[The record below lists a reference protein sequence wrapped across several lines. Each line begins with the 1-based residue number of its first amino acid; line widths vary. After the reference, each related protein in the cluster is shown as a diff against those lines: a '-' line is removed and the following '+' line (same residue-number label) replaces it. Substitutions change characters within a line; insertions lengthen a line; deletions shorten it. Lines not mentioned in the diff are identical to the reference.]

1 MVFKGVSNL
10 EYLWQRAEDIESL
23 LYELVSWDSLS
34 GSQGEIDF
42 PHKLKEKLKELD
54 YFSTSEDK
62 IRLFDAGNN
71 RNALTALYKNDD
83 ARDTVVLIS
92 HFDTVGVKEYGQLSK
107 LAFDPEHLT
116 TTFKEQT
123 ELLTEEAKVDLES
136 GEYVFGR
143 GIMDMKAGLA
153 LHMHIL
159 EQAIKE
165 EWKINICLVTVP
177 DEEVSSAGML
187 RAVLGLVQLKEEY
200 DLNIRLFLNGEPS
213 FTQQPLDNN
222 HYIYSG
228 TIGKIMPA
236 ALFYGIPTHA
246 GEPLNGITAHYLS
259 AYLNKEMEFTNRFQE
274 SFDGETTPLPICL
287 HSNDLKDNYDV
298 QTSHHSYSLYN
309 VVTMEQTA
317 RDVMGTFKEIAEDAM
332 HQCRT
337 DYLKIAEANGI
348 KPFTCIRVM
357 EYHEVLEYFIDKY
370 SKEEADVLIDS
381 VIKKEQGDFRKMTLL
396 IADRLMEYCQELA
409 PATILMFA
417 PPYMPAV
424 NSSDDALV
432 QNLIEVTQ
440 STLKQNFDYDVTN
453 KHYFNG
459 ISDLSYVNYQADD
472 NGWEV
477 FMQNA
482 PLWGESYQI
491 PFKEMQILNA
501 PVMNVG
507 PFGKDAHKM
516 SERLHKKNAF
526 VMMPEVLKAVIQSV
540 K

>member
-1 MVFKGVSNL
+1 M
-10 EYLWQRAEDIESL
+10 EYLWQRSEDIEGL
-23 LYELVSWDSLS
+23 LYELISWNSLS

-42 PHKLKEKLKELD
+42 PHKLKDKLLTLD
-54 YFSTSEDK
+54 YFSSQEDK
-62 IRLFDAGNN
+62 IRLFDAGKG
-71 RNALTALYKNDD
+71 RNALTALYKHDNT
-83 ARDTVVLIS
+83 RDTVVLIS
-92 HFDTVGVKEYGQLSK
+92 HFDTVGVEEYGQLAH
-107 LAFDPEHLT
+107 LAFDPKTLT
-116 TTFKEQT
+116 QTLKEKT
-123 ELLTEEAKVDLES
+123 DLLTEEARADLQTDHF
-136 GEYVFGR
+136 VFGR

-165 EWKINICLVTVP
+165 EWPINICLVTVP
-177 DEEVSSAGML
+177 DEEVSSQGML
-187 RAVLGLVQLKEEY
+187 SAVPGLVQLKEAY

-228 TIGKIMPA
+228 SIGKIMPA

-246 GEPLNGITAHYLS
+246 GEPLNGITAHFLS
-259 AYLNKEMEFTNRFQE
+259 SYLNKEMEFTNRFQE

-287 HSNDLKDNYDV
+287 QSNDLKDNYDV

-309 VVTMEQTA
+309 VFTMEQTA

-332 HQCRT
+332 HKCRT
-337 DYLKIAEANGI
+337 DYIKIVEANGI
-348 KPFTCIRVM
+348 EPFTCIRVM

-370 SKEEADVLIDS
+370 SQEEAEAVINS
-381 VIKKEQGDFRKMTLL
+381 VIEKDQGDFRKMTLL

-424 NSSDDALV
+424 NSSYDGLV
-432 QNLIEVTQ
+432 QKLIEVTQ
-440 STLKQNFDYDVTN
+440 ETFKQNFDYDVTN

-472 NGWEV
+472 DGWEV

-482 PLWGESYQI
+482 PLWGETYQI
-491 PFKEMQILNA
+491 PFKDMQILNA
-501 PVMNVG
+501 PVMNIG

-516 SERLHKKNAF
+516 SERLDKKNAF
-526 VMMPEVLKAVIQSV
+526 EMMPVVLKQVIQSV